1 MSKKLLPEGE
11 PSPVQVVIDSSGQL
25 PGFAVILLAIA
36 GRSDDM
42 PPMIAG
48 TCELELLE
56 SPRVAQAFNT
66 LAEMLARTAHERLF
80 PERGAVTGFVH
91 IHSDR
96 TIN

>member
-11 PSPVQVVIDSSGQL
+11 PSPVAVIVDKSGEL
-25 PGFAVILLAIA
+25 PGYAAILLVV
-36 GRSDDM
+36 RDREDM
-42 PPMIAG
+42 PPMVAA